1 MEEQVKRR
9 GRRTTAKP
17 VTTEKETEAKV
28 EEQPVEQNTDLKPQ
42 NDTTTVETIGVEQIN
57 GQTDT
62 TDKTEYTHDDKPV
75 FAVGTGMQNK
85 VYTVSFKHII
95 GDKVWVPEM
104 QQLQPDNVY
113 GIIGPQY
120 KRVPTLKTVATVVFT
135 NKVCYTF
142 KESHKLV
149 VAEQYVCDTQ
159 DECEKICAELNE

>member
-9 GRRTTAKP
+9 GRKPGTYVKP
-17 VTTEKETEAKV
+17 VTTEKESEVKV
-28 EEQPVEQNTDLKPQ
+28 EEQPVEQNTELEPK
-42 NDTTTVETIGVEQIN
+42 NDTTTVETTGIEQIN
-57 GQTDT
+57 GQTVSADT
-62 TDKTEYTHDDKPV
+62 ADDKPV
-75 FAVGTGMQNK
+75 FAIGTGLTNK
-85 VYTVSFKHII
+85 VYTISFKHII

-104 QQLQPDNVY
+104 QQIQPENVY

-159 DECEKICAELNE
+159 EECEKICTELNE